1 LQKGIANAPGGA
13 VVAFAE
19 SGGENK
25 NFFHVGI
32 GRREFNGKLRGA
44 KYTCAK

>member
-1 LQKGIANAPGGA
+1 LQKRIANSTRCT

-25 NFFHVGI
+25 NLFHVGI
-32 GRREFNGKLRGA
+32 GRREFNG
-44 KYTCAK
+44 